1 MSSRLSYTDMAKAL
15 QDFHLPP
22 EIALGPNPAFYRAGQ
37 NQLLATLFVGQAQ
50 AGGSAPDDL
59 FKVTNVVNG
68 ADAAGTVEESGC
80 KMTWPT

>member
-1 MSSRLSYTDMAKAL
+1 
-15 QDFHLPP
+15 
-22 EIALGPNPAFYRAGQ
+22 
-37 NQLLATLFVGQAQ
+37 
-50 AGGSAPDDL
+50 L